1 MISFLDT
8 SDDSDELV
16 RKLIE
21 EKNSLLEDLDELKRD
36 QQEMKDELE
45 EAKEKNTS
53 YVDEIETLKREK
65 EELEEKIE
73 ELSAIRTEGS
83 TSTVT
88 EDILVDRDSAA
99 DEVSIA
105 WLISLVKADYLWKE
119 RVIR

>member
-1 MISFLDT
+1 MIQFLICFVALPLDT
-8 SDDSDELV
+8 SDDSDELI

-36 QQEMKDELE
+36 QQEIKDELE
-45 EAKEKNTS
+45 EVKEKNDS

-73 ELSAIRTEGS
+73 ELSAMRPEGS

-88 EDILVDRDSAA
+88 EDILVDRDSAG
-99 DEVSIA
+99 DEVG
-105 WLISLVKADYLWKE
+105 Y
-119 RVIR
+119 